1 MIITDVFN
9 NIPTT
14 KAESAE
20 EKMEQE
26 EKYMRKINSSG
37 SNIVK
42 TINTNKNVYG
52 FIRVII

>member
-1 MIITDVFN
+1 MNITDVFN

-26 EKYMRKINSSG
+26 KYIRKLNSSG
-37 SNIVK
+37 SIIVR
-42 TINTNKNVYG
+42 I
-52 FIRVII
+52 

>member
-1 MIITDVFN
+1 MNITDVFN

-26 EKYMRKINSSG
+26 ESVSF
-37 SNIVK
+37 SIV
-42 TINTNKNVYG
+42 ID
-52 FIRVII
+52 I